1 VPVKVDSWLSHWLPL
16 GQQLH
21 AYTTKAQKGD
31 GQTMPKIKRI
41 SKWLAP
47 LVIAVTTFTAQAQTQ
62 AQTATGKT
70 IRFVVPF
77 GPGGAGDLTARIVAQ
92 KMSESMGQPIVID
105 NKPGAGGVVATNSV
119 AKAPPD
125 GLTLLLMTNS
135 VAVTASMFKSLP
147 YDTLKDLAP
156 VTTLAYFDMVVV
168 TSANSRFK
176 SLPDM
181 LAYARANPGK
191 LNIGSINVGSTQ
203 NLVAQMFKSSAGIDA
218 QVVPFNGTPA
228 LVTALRS
235 GDIEVAVE
243 IVAPMASQI
252 KGGAVRGLA
261 VLGGA
266 RTSDLPDVPTA
277 AESGVANFNVRGWNG
292 MGAPGGTPAALIEK
306 FNREANAALS
316 SPEVRKK
323 LTDLSLDVR
332 GSTPDQM
339 AKLLQSEIPRWAQ
352 LIEQAGIP
360 KQ

>member
-1 VPVKVDSWLSHWLPL
+1 
-16 GQQLH
+16 
-21 AYTTKAQKGD
+21 
-31 GQTMPKIKRI
+31 MPKTRSILQWGSLLLI
-41 SKWLAP
+41 
-47 LVIAVTTFTAQAQTQ
+47 VVFTFVTQIH

-168 TSANSRFK
+168 TASNTRFR
-176 SLPDM
+176 SLPEM
-181 LAYARANPGK
+181 LAFARSNPGK

-235 GDIEVAVE
+235 GDIDVAVE
-243 IVAPMASQI
+243 IVAPMMSQI
-252 KGGAVRGLA
+252 KSGAVRGLA

-266 RTSDLPDVPTA
+266 RSPDLPEVPTA
-277 AESGVANFNVRGWNG
+277 AESSVPNFNVRGWNG
-292 MGAPGGTPAALIEK
+292 MGAPGGTPPALIEK
-306 FNREANAALS
+306 FNREANAALA

-352 LIEQAGIP
+352 VIEQAGIP

>member
-1 VPVKVDSWLSHWLPL
+1 
-16 GQQLH
+16 
-21 AYTTKAQKGD
+21 
-31 GQTMPKIKRI
+31 MPI
-41 SKWLAP
+41 SKQGLLHWVGLLFISIFAF
-47 LVIAVTTFTAQAQTQ
+47 VTPAQAQT
-62 AQTATGKT
+62 AAAGKT

-156 VTTLAYFDMVVV
+156 ITTLAYFDMVVV

-176 SLPDM
+176 SLPDI

-203 NLVAQMFKSSAGIDA
+203 NLVAQMFKSSAALDA

-235 GDIEVAVE
+235 GDIDVAVE
-243 IVAPMASQI
+243 IVAPMMSQI
-252 KGGAVRGLA
+252 KSSAVRGLA

-266 RTSDLPDVPTA
+266 RTTDLPDVPTA
-277 AESGVANFNVRGWNG
+277 AESGVSNFNVRGWNG
-292 MGAPGGTPAALIEK
+292 MGAPGGTPPALIER
-306 FNREANAALS
+306 FNREANAALA

-323 LTDLSLDVR
+323 LTDLDR
-332 GSTPDQM
+332 KSTCLNSSHTDISRMPSS
-339 AKLLQSEIPRWAQ
+339 A
-352 LIEQAGIP
+352 
-360 KQ
+360 

>member
-1 VPVKVDSWLSHWLPL
+1 
-16 GQQLH
+16 
-21 AYTTKAQKGD
+21 
-31 GQTMPKIKRI
+31 MPKTRSILQWGSLLLI
-41 SKWLAP
+41 
-47 LVIAVTTFTAQAQTQ
+47 VVFTFVTQIH

-135 VAVTASMFKSLP
+135 VAVTASLFKSLP

-168 TSANSRFK
+168 TASNTRFR
-176 SLPDM
+176 SLPEM
-181 LAYARANPGK
+181 LAFARSNPGK

-235 GDIEVAVE
+235 GDIDVAVE
-243 IVAPMASQI
+243 IVAPMMSQI
-252 KGGAVRGLA
+252 KSGAVRGLA

-266 RTSDLPDVPTA
+266 RSPDLPEVPTA
-277 AESGVANFNVRGWNG
+277 AESSVPNFNVRGWNG
-292 MGAPGGTPAALIEK
+292 MGAPGGTPPALIEK
-306 FNREANAALS
+306 FNREANAALA

-352 LIEQAGIP
+352 VIEQAGIP

>member
-1 VPVKVDSWLSHWLPL
+1 
-16 GQQLH
+16 
-21 AYTTKAQKGD
+21 
-31 GQTMPKIKRI
+31 MPKTRSILQWG
-41 SKWLAP
+41 SLL
-47 LVIAVTTFTAQAQTQ
+47 LVVVFTFVTQTH
-62 AQTATGKT
+62 AQTASGKT

-168 TSANSRFK
+168 TASNTRFK
-176 SLPDM
+176 SLPEM
-181 LAYARANPGK
+181 LAFARSNPGK

-235 GDIEVAVE
+235 GDIDVAVE
-243 IVAPMASQI
+243 IVAPMMSQI
-252 KGGAVRGLA
+252 KSGAVRGLA

-266 RTSDLPDVPTA
+266 RSPDLPEVPTA
-277 AESGVANFNVRGWNG
+277 AESSVPNFNVRGWNG
-292 MGAPGGTPAALIEK
+292 MGAPGGTPPALIEK
-306 FNREANAALS
+306 FNREANAALA

-352 LIEQAGIP
+352 VIEQAGIP

>member
-1 VPVKVDSWLSHWLPL
+1 
-16 GQQLH
+16 
-21 AYTTKAQKGD
+21 
-31 GQTMPKIKRI
+31 
-41 SKWLAP
+41 
-47 LVIAVTTFTAQAQTQ
+47 
-62 AQTATGKT
+62 
-70 IRFVVPF
+70 
-77 GPGGAGDLTARIVAQ
+77 
-92 KMSESMGQPIVID
+92 
-105 NKPGAGGVVATNSV
+105 
-119 AKAPPD
+119 
-125 GLTLLLMTNS
+125 MTNS

-176 SLPDM
+176 SLQEM

>member
-1 VPVKVDSWLSHWLPL
+1 
-16 GQQLH
+16 
-21 AYTTKAQKGD
+21 
-31 GQTMPKIKRI
+31 MPKTRSILQWGSLLLI
-41 SKWLAP
+41 
-47 LVIAVTTFTAQAQTQ
+47 VVFTFVTQIH

-135 VAVTASMFKSLP
+135 VAVTASLFKSLP

-168 TSANSRFK
+168 TASNTRFR
-176 SLPDM
+176 SLPEM
-181 LAYARANPGK
+181 LAFARSNPGK

-235 GDIEVAVE
+235 GDIDVAVE
-243 IVAPMASQI
+243 IVAPMMSQI
-252 KGGAVRGLA
+252 KSGAVRGLA

-266 RTSDLPDVPTA
+266 RSPDLPEVPTA
-277 AESGVANFNVRGWNG
+277 AESSVPNFNVRGWNG
-292 MGAPGGTPAALIEK
+292 MGAPGGTPPALIEK
-306 FNREANAALS
+306 FNREANAALA

-332 GSTPDQM
+332 GSSPDQM

-352 LIEQAGIP
+352 VIEQAGIP

>member
-1 VPVKVDSWLSHWLPL
+1 
-16 GQQLH
+16 
-21 AYTTKAQKGD
+21 
-31 GQTMPKIKRI
+31 MPKTRSILQWGSLLLI
-41 SKWLAP
+41 
-47 LVIAVTTFTAQAQTQ
+47 VVFTFVTQIH

-135 VAVTASMFKSLP
+135 VAVTASLFKSLP

-168 TSANSRFK
+168 TASNTRFK
-176 SLPDM
+176 SLPEM
-181 LAYARANPGK
+181 LAFARSNPGK

-235 GDIEVAVE
+235 GDIDVAVE
-243 IVAPMASQI
+243 IVAPMMSQI
-252 KGGAVRGLA
+252 KSGAVRGLA

-266 RTSDLPDVPTA
+266 RSPDLPEVPTA
-277 AESGVANFNVRGWNG
+277 AESSVPNFNVRGWNG
-292 MGAPGGTPAALIEK
+292 MGAPGGTPPALIEK
-306 FNREANAALS
+306 FNREANAALA

-352 LIEQAGIP
+352 VIEQAGIP

>member
-1 VPVKVDSWLSHWLPL
+1 MLIDSALSRLSLLGCAIGLALAVP
-16 GQQLH
+16 
-21 AYTTKAQKGD
+21 
-31 GQTMPKIKRI
+31 
-41 SKWLAP
+41 
-47 LVIAVTTFTAQAQTQ
+47 AVQAQDYPT
-62 AQTATGKT
+62 KPV
-70 IRFVVPF
+70 RVVVPY
-77 GPGGAGDLTARIVAQ
+77 PAGGGTDLVARLIVPRLAERWKQ
-92 KMSESMGQPIVID
+92 TVIID
-105 NKPGAGGVVATNSV
+105 NKGGASGILGSEIV
-119 AKAPPD
+119 AKAPAD
-125 GLTLLLMTNS
+125 GYTLL
-135 VAVTASMFKSLP
+135 VTTSAHTINPSTSKSLP

-156 VTTLAYFDMVVV
+156 VTTLAYFDMVLV

-203 NLVAQMFKSSAGIDA
+203 NLVAQMFKSSAALDA

-235 GDIEVAVE
+235 GDIDVAVE
-243 IVAPMASQI
+243 IVAPMMSQI
-252 KGGAVRGLA
+252 KSSAVRGLA

-266 RTSDLPDVPTA
+266 RTPDLPDVPTA
-277 AESGVANFNVRGWNG
+277 AENGVPNFNVRGWNG
-292 MGAPGGTPAALIEK
+292 MGAPGGTPPALIER
-306 FNREANAALS
+306 FNREANAALA

-352 LIEQAGIP
+352 VIEQAGIP